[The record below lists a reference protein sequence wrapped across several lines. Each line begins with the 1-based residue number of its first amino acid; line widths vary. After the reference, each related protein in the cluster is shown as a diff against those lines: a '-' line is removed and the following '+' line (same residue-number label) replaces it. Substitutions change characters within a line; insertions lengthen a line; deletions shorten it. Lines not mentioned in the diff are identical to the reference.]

1 MPIKNKLNNK
11 LSLPWKF
18 LSFLLIIV
26 IGTIVFLYSL
36 LISPPNI
43 PTNNSDFKLTKIND
57 SITICEKSWIK
68 KNSYNIWEL
77 YVEGTPYERGLK
89 TGMLTKNLVEYQE
102 IAFLKQIM
110 KLVPSRSYLDF
121 LKYFIAVFN
130 RNLDKNIPL
139 ENLQEMYGISKFMS
153 NKFSFISPAYMRVL
167 NYHAAHDIGHALV
180 TYHMVGCTSFAVKN
194 EASADSSLLI
204 ARNFDF
210 YVGDE
215 FAENKIVTFFK
226 PDSGYKFMF
235 ISWGGMIGVVS
246 GMNEKGIT
254 VTINAGTS
262 DIPYSVATPI
272 SIVARNILQYSGNI
286 EEAKQIASKFKT
298 FVSESILIG
307 SAADNDAI
315 NIEKTPSKQFVYTS
329 KHNYLICTNHFQSDS
344 LVREKNNI
352 ENMLNSASLYRY
364 FRVKELISENL
375 PVSPNTA
382 AKIMRNRA
390 GLKNSDIGM
399 ANEKS
404 VNQLIAH
411 HSIIFQ
417 PKKLKVWIS
426 TSPYQ
431 IGSYIMYDLNKVFND
446 TFNIQETAT
455 VYNPDESIKADNL
468 LYSRKYKSFLFYRL
482 CKDYITSYTKY
493 PVLGLISKERL
504 EQFKNSNPNYYF
516 TWQILG
522 NYYKSRKQYSEA
534 IDCYNQAFTLEIAT
548 RGERTDI
555 ETSINNCKELNK

>member
-11 LSLPWKF
+11 PFLPWKF
-18 LSFLLIIV
+18 LAFLLFLV

-36 LISPPNI
+36 LIYPPDI
-43 PTNNSDFKLTKIND
+43 PLIKSDFKLTKISD
-57 SITICEKSWIK
+57 SLTICEKSWLK

-77 YVEGTPYERGLK
+77 YVEGSPYDRGLK

-102 IAFLKQIM
+102 ITFIKQII

-121 LKYFIAVFN
+121 LKYFIAAFN
-130 RNLDKNIPL
+130 RNLDKSIPT

-153 NKFSFISPAYMRVL
+153 DKFSFISPAYMRVL

-194 EASADSSLLI
+194 DASADSSLLI

-254 VTINAGTS
+254 VTLNAGTS

-272 SIVARNILQYSGNI
+272 SIVARNILQYAGNI

-307 SAADNDAI
+307 SAADNNAV

-329 KHNYLICTNHFQSDS
+329 NQNYLICTNHFQSDS

-364 FRVKELISENL
+364 FRVKELISENM

-382 AKIMRNRA
+382 AKIMRDRG
-390 GLKNSDIGM
+390 GLKNLEIGM

-417 PKKLKVWIS
+417 PEKLKVWVS

-431 IGSYIMYDLNKVFND
+431 IGSYIMYDLNKIFND
-446 TFNIQETAT
+446 TFNIQKANT
-455 VYNPDESIKADNL
+455 VYNPGETIKADNF

-482 CKDYITSYTKY
+482 CKDYITNHTKF

-504 EQFKNSNPNYYF
+504 EQFKNSNPNYYY

-522 NYYKSRKQYSEA
+522 NYYNSRKQYSEA
-534 IDCYNQAFTLEIAT
+534 INCYYKAITLEIAT
-548 RGERTDI
+548 RSEQTNI
-555 ETSINNCKELNK
+555 EESIKKCKELNK